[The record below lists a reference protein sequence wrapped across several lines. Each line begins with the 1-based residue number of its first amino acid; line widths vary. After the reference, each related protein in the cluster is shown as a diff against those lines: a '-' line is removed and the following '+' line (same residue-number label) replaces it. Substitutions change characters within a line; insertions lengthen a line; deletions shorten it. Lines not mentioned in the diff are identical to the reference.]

1 MGFYSYPRTGQNSLT
16 VSLEFILILIFFQV
30 LIAEVLDPKINW
42 LEIARKLNV
51 ILDES
56 DSSTH

>member
-1 MGFYSYPRTGQNSLT
+1 MGFYSQPRTGQNSLT
-16 VSLEFILILIFFQV
+16 VSLELILILIFFQV
-30 LIAEVLDPKINW
+30 LIAEVLGPKINW
-42 LEIARKLNV
+42 LEIARKSNV